1 MNLWEFWRWQS
12 KTRVLNDKSHT
23 GFTSGYSKLTENI
36 NFIKNTF
43 FFVKTSENT
52 KKHANVKRQSKR
64 VGVRTWNSNPN
75 PDNYP
80 EIGLINIRINQSL
93 LHEIL
98 KYP

>member
-64 VGVRTWNSNPN
+64 VGVRKCNNN
-75 PDNYP
+75 
-80 EIGLINIRINQSL
+80 ENI
-93 LHEIL
+93 
-98 KYP
+98 